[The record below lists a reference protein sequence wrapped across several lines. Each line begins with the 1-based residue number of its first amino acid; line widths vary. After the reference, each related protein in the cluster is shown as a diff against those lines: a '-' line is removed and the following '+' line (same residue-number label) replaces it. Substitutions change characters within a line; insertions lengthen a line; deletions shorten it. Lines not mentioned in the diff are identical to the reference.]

1 MTDIITI
8 ARLQLR
14 LLGTRGR
21 VLGLAAIGLL
31 EVVLALTVRGSAL
44 RTSNAFGVIGTL
56 GLAGVVPV
64 CSLVIASASL
74 GDPAE
79 DATLVHLWL
88 RPVHRWTLAVGSWLA
103 VLAFAVPLA
112 VLPTT
117 VAAAVCDV
125 STSFTVNACLA
136 ALLGTIAYSALFVG
150 LGLRVQRALA
160 WGLAYVLIWEG
171 AIANAGAGL
180 SRLSVRLY
188 TRSVLYSPVRDDV
201 TMRFAVGRVPAIIVP
216 ICVAVVGLVLA
227 SRRLRTT
234 DIA

>member
-1 MTDIITI
+1 MTDVRVI

-31 EVVLALTVRGSAL
+31 EVILALTVRGSEL
-44 RTSNAFGVIGTL
+44 RASNAFGVIGTL

-88 RPVHRWTLAVGSWLA
+88 RPIPRWTIAAGSWLA
-103 VLAFAVPLA
+103 VLAFAIPLA
-112 VLPTT
+112 VVPTAI
-117 VAAAVCDV
+117 AAAVCNV
-125 STSFTVNACLA
+125 GASFTTSAFLA
-136 ALLGTIAYSALFVG
+136 ALLGTFAYSGLFVG

-160 WGLAYVLIWEG
+160 WGLSYVLIWEG

-188 TRSVLYSPVRDDV
+188 TRSLLRDPIRNEV
-201 TMRFAVGRVPAIIVP
+201 TTRFAVGRGPAIAVP
-216 ICVAVVGLVLA
+216 IAVAAIGLVLA